1 MELKNTYLEEGR
13 KTARMEVTA
22 GQIAWESPSNIAL
35 VKYWGKLP
43 GQIPMNA
50 SVSFVLKASVVR
62 ISLAWQPAGAEGAGL
77 KEFLLNG
84 EPHAGFRQ
92 RIASYLE
99 SLSPYFPFLQGMA
112 LSVKSEST
120 FPHSAGIA
128 SSAAAFSALALC
140 LCHME
145 QLLLGRA
152 VGATP
157 ASGDLGKSMI
167 TDSRFLQKASFF
179 ARLGSG
185 SACRSLESGFVVWGE
200 TPAVPGS
207 GNEAGVRVQDDQ
219 VDQRFFTLR
228 DAILVID
235 DAEKKVSSSAGHAL
249 MNAHPY
255 REPRIGQATANME
268 KILAAMRS
276 GDEALFFS
284 VLENEALS
292 LHSLMMS
299 SDPGYVLMKPST
311 LLVLEKIW
319 AFRERSGLA
328 LGFTMD
334 AGPNIHLI
342 YFERD
347 ADRIRSFIAEELMP
361 YLAGGTWIDDGI
373 GQGPVPVRPF

>member
-1 MELKNTYLEEGR
+1 
-13 KTARMEVTA
+13 MEVTA
-22 GQIAWESPSNIAL
+22 GQVAWESPSNIAL

-43 GQIPMNA
+43 GQIPMNS

-62 ISLAWQPAGAEGAGL
+62 ISMAWQPAGAEGAGL
-77 KEFLLNG
+77 KDFLLNG
-84 EPHAGFRQ
+84 EPHDGFRR

-99 SLSPYFPFLQGMA
+99 SMYPYFPFLQRMA
-112 LSVKSEST
+112 LSIKSVST

-145 QLLLGRA
+145 EMLLDREDGE
-152 VGATP
+152 TP
-157 ASGDLGKSMI
+157 ASGNRDAWSVDQEAWSDDLGASLIK
-167 TDSRFLQKASFF
+167 DPRFLQKASYV
-179 ARLGSG
+179 ARMGSG

-200 TPAVPGS
+200 APAVPGS
-207 GNEAGVRVQDDQ
+207 GNEAGARVLDDQ
-219 VDQRFFTLR
+219 VDPRFFTLR

-235 DAEKKVSSSAGHAL
+235 DTAKKVSSSAGHAL
-249 MNAHPY
+249 MNGHPY
-255 REPRIGQATANME
+255 REPRIGQAAANME
-268 KILAAMRS
+268 KILAALRS

-311 LLVLEKIW
+311 LLVLDKIW
-319 AFRERSGLA
+319 EFRERSGLA

-347 ADRIRSFIAEELMP
+347 ADRLRSFVAGELMP
-361 YLAGGTWIDDGI
+361 HLAGGTWIDDGI
-373 GQGPVPVRPF
+373 GQGPVPVQPF